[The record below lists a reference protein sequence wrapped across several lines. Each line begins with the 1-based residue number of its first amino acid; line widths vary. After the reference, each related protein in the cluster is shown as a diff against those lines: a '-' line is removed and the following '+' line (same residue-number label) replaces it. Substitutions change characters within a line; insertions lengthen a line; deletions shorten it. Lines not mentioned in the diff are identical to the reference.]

1 MELPEN
7 TIQITI
13 SIDQD
18 TDVIDVELNEN
29 LSLKMPEDQEL
40 FYLDVCNGLMGKL
53 HSDFGEFRTF
63 GSMLRKISELEDEIY
78 EESDGIFE
86 PAAEL
91 LEAIKDKENGSK
103 AKENGSKIKENGTVI
118 NFKKKMH

>member
-18 TDVIDVELNEN
+18 TDVIDVELYEN

-53 HSDFGEFRTF
+53 QSDFGEFRTF
-63 GSMLRKISELEDEIY
+63 GSMLRKISELEDEIH
-78 EESDGIFE
+78 EESDGTFE

-91 LEAIKDKENGSK
+91 LEAIADFHK
-103 AKENGSKIKENGTVI
+103 AKKNGSKIKESGTVL